1 MWFNRRILRTFSV
14 LIAFS
19 CSTFVFGLDPKKAIT
34 QYSHEIWQSEQGLP
48 VSVVASVLQ
57 TSSGYLWLGTLE
69 GLVRFDGIHFKVF
82 DRTNTKEFTVQS
94 IYALCEDRQKNL
106 WIGTYGGGLLRMK
119 DEQFQVFTTR
129 AGLSNDQVTA
139 IYEDRKGNLWI
150 GTDGGG
156 LNVFKNGKFT
166 IFTTKNGLADNSV
179 YSLYEDSYGIL
190 WIGTRGGLSLFQDGK
205 IEPFST
211 PQGLFNH
218 TVRSIDADSSGNIL
232 IGTSAGLYVIKNQQI
247 TTYTTIDGL
256 PTDKIWVVKSDRN
269 GCIWIGTYG
278 GGLARLV
285 DGKISVLSQKE
296 GLSNNFVQ
304 AIYEDIE
311 GGLWIGT
318 NGGGLNHLK
327 YSKFTSF
334 TTKEGLSDDFIWT
347 IYEDSAGI
355 VWIGTDGG
363 GLNKYSNGKFS
374 HLTTANG
381 LASNRIFALFEDRDT
396 NLWIG
401 AHLAGVNR
409 FSKGKFDV
417 FTKKDGVASDLVMSI
432 FQDHS
437 GDIWI
442 GTSEG
447 LNKYSNGKFTTFT
460 TKEGLSSD
468 RIRPVLETSDGLWI
482 GTRNGLNLYKDGKF
496 IIYNTSTGLSSNF
509 ITCLYNDNNG
519 KLWIGTGDGGLI
531 RYKDKKFTNYTTQI
545 GLFDDVIFQIL
556 DDHQGRLWMGCN
568 KGVFSVRIQDLE
580 DFASGKI
587 TKIQSIAYGTA
598 DGMKSKECNGGPQPA
613 GWRTRDGKLWFP
625 TLKGVAVIDPKHL
638 EINTRPP
645 TVHIEDVV
653 IDDQTLASTWVNST
667 EAIISPPGKGKLE
680 FHYAGLSFLAP
691 EKVRYKYKLGG
702 FDEDWIEAGGR
713 RIAYYTNIPPGKYT
727 FHVIACNN
735 DGVWNK
741 SGAALR
747 LTLQPHF
754 YQSIW
759 FYSFGMLSLFAI
771 AWAIHRHRIARLIEI
786 ERVRT
791 RIATDL
797 HDDIGSGLSQI
808 AILSEVARRKVD
820 LTETHIG
827 HELKNIA
834 AASRE
839 LVDSM
844 SDIVWAVNPGKDHL
858 GDLVQRM
865 RRFASDVLTAR
876 NITFSFDSTLIAPE
890 RKLNPDIRRHFFLIF
905 KEALNNMIR
914 HSECSTA
921 EITLGTE
928 SSFLVMKISD
938 NGKGFDLP
946 ETTHGQGLR
955 NMRKRAL
962 EMNGKIKIQSVFG
975 QGTTL
980 ILQVPITRQ
989 FLHKAKLPD

>member
-1 MWFNRRILRTFSV
+1 MRFDKRFLQTLPV
-14 LIAFS
+14 LIGFCFTSYA
-19 CSTFVFGLDPKKAIT
+19 FGLDPAKAIT

-57 TSSGYLWLGTLE
+57 TSSGYLWFGTEE

-82 DRTNTKEFTVQS
+82 DRTNTKEITVQS
-94 IYALCEDRQKNL
+94 VVALCEDHQKNL

-119 DEQFQVFTTR
+119 NDQFQAFTTHE
-129 AGLSNDQVTA
+129 GLSNDQVTS

-156 LNVFKNGKFT
+156 LNFFKDGKFS
-166 IFTTKNGLADNSV
+166 IYTTQNGLVDNSV
-179 YSLYEDSYGIL
+179 YSLYEDSHGIL
-190 WIGTRGGLSLFQDGK
+190 WIGTRGGLNLFQDGK
-205 IEPFST
+205 IKSLST
-211 PQGLFNH
+211 PEVSFKQ
-218 TVRSIDADSSGNIL
+218 TVRSIAADRSGNIL

-247 TTYTTIDGL
+247 TTYTTNDGL
-256 PTDKIWVVKSDRN
+256 PTNKIWVVKGDRN

-285 DGKISVLSQKE
+285 DGKINILSQKE

-318 NGGGLNHLK
+318 NGGGLNYLK

-334 TTKEGLSDDFIWT
+334 TTKEGLSDDFIWS

-355 VWIGTDGG
+355 IWIGTDSG

-381 LASNRIFALFEDRDT
+381 LASNRIFALFEDRDG
-396 NLWIG
+396 NLWMG
-401 AHLAGVNR
+401 AHLAGLNR
-409 FSKGKFDV
+409 FNGGKIEV
-417 FTKKDGVASDLVMSI
+417 FTKQDGVASDLVMSI
-432 FQDHS
+432 YQDHS

-460 TKEGLSSD
+460 TKDGLGSD
-468 RIRPVLETSDGLWI
+468 RIRPIVETSDGLWI

-496 IIYNTSTGLSSNF
+496 IIYNTINGLSSNF
-509 ITCLYNDNNG
+509 ITCLYNDDHGN
-519 KLWIGTGDGGLI
+519 LWIGTGDGGLI
-531 RYKDKKFTNYTTQI
+531 RYKDKKFINYTTQI

-556 DDHQGRLWMGCN
+556 DDRQGRLWMSCN
-568 KGVFSVRIQDLE
+568 KGVFTVRIQDLD

-587 TKIQSIAYGTA
+587 KKIESIAYGTA
-598 DGMKSKECNGGPQPA
+598 DGMKSRECNGGPQPA

-625 TLKGVAVIDPKHL
+625 TLKGIAVIDPNHL

-645 TVHIEDVV
+645 AVHIEDVI
-653 IDDQTLASTWVNST
+653 IDDRPLLNSLVNSAET
-667 EAIISPPGKGKLE
+667 IVMPPGKGKLE

-691 EKVRYKYKLGG
+691 SKVRYKYKLGG
-702 FDEDWIEAGGR
+702 FDEGWIEADAR
-713 RIAYYTNIPPGKYT
+713 RVAYYTNIPPGKYT

-735 DGVWNK
+735 DGVWNE

-754 YQSIW
+754 YQSPW
-759 FYSFGMLSLFAI
+759 FYSLGMMSLFAI
-771 AWAIHRHRIARLIEI
+771 AWAIHRYRIARLIEI

-820 LTETHIG
+820 LSEAHIG
-827 HELKNIA
+827 PELKNIA

-844 SDIVWAVNPGKDHL
+844 SDIVWAVNPVKDHL
-858 GDLVQRM
+858 ADLVQRM

-876 NITFSFDSTLIAPE
+876 NITFRFESTVTAPE
-890 RKLNPDIRRHFFLIF
+890 RKLSPDIRRHFFLIF

-914 HSECSTA
+914 HSECTTA
-921 EITLGTE
+921 EITLRNE
-928 SSFLVMKISD
+928 ANFLVMKISD

-955 NMRKRAL
+955 NMRKRAA
-962 EMNGKIKIQSVFG
+962 EMNGKINIQSVPG
-975 QGTTL
+975 QGTTV
-980 ILQVPITRQ
+980 ILQVLLSRHFMGHGI
-989 FLHKAKLPD
+989 H